1 MLPIILDLRGRK
13 ALVVGGGRIAYRKAK
28 ALADEGAHVTVIAPV
43 FVDEFSI
50 MPNAT
55 LVQRK
60 FEPGDT
66 SGFQLVITATG
77 DHAVDQIIYD
87 EANERGTWTNS
98 ADDPDRCSFYLAATH
113 RDGNVIVAVSTEGKS
128 PALATHLRNA
138 IAKQLPKNLANIALD
153 LDRQRSE
160 IKNQGVS
167 TESINW
173 SRRVLEAISGP
184 KTPQKRLALFKKSS
198 S

>member
-1 MLPIILDLRGRK
+1 
-13 ALVVGGGRIAYRKAK
+13 
-28 ALADEGAHVTVIAPV
+28 
-43 FVDEFSI
+43 
-50 MPNAT
+50 
-55 LVQRK
+55 
-60 FEPGDT
+60 
-66 SGFQLVITATG
+66 
-77 DHAVDQIIYD
+77 
-87 EANERGTWTNS
+87 
-98 ADDPDRCSFYLAATH
+98 
-113 RDGNVIVAVSTEGKS
+113 
-128 PALATHLRNA
+128 LRNA

-184 KTPQKRLALFKKSS
+184 KTSQKRLALFKKSS